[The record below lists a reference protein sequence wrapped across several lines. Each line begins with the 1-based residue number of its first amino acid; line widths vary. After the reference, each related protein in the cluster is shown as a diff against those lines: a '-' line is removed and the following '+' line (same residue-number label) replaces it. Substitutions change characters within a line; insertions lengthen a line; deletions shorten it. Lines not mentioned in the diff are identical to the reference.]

1 MKEIQNNPHNRI
13 MIAAPHSG
21 SGKTLITCGL
31 LQALLDSGKSVAAFK
46 CGPDYID
53 PLFHER
59 VLAIQKSGSV
69 FYG

>member
-31 LQALLDSGKSVAAFK
+31 LQAFLDGGF
-46 CGPDYID
+46 
-53 PLFHER
+53 
-59 VLAIQKSGSV
+59 
-69 FYG
+69 